1 VTVLR
6 TDEETTPGRRRKSEM
21 QFTMT
26 PLIDC
31 VFLLLIFFMIAT
43 TFAPMPGIRVKLPPP
58 GTPPPGQKDQQQ
70 LILRVSDPEPGI
82 PDGAM
87 VLNDDLVS
95 MGELLGRFQRATL
108 KQKEMLIIQS
118 GRDVWHDQVVRVMD
132 LAKRADIK
140 KIGFAMVA
148 R

>member
-1 VTVLR
+1 MR
-6 TDEETTPGRRRKSEM
+6 GEEELAPGRRRKSEM
-21 QFTMT
+21 AFTMT

-58 GTPPPGQKDQQQ
+58 GTPPPNQREQKQ
-70 LILRVSDPEPGI
+70 LILRISDPELGI

-95 MGELLGRFQRATL
+95 MGELLGNFQRATL
-108 KQKEMLIIQS
+108 EQKKMLIIQS
-118 GRDVWHDQVVRVMD
+118 GRDVLHDQIVRVMD
-132 LAKRADIK
+132 LAKRADVK

>member
-1 VTVLR
+1 MR
-6 TDEETTPGRRRKSEM
+6 GDEETAPGRRRKSEM
-21 QFTMT
+21 AFTMT

-70 LILRVSDPEPGI
+70 LILRISDPEPGI

-87 VLNDDLVS
+87 VLNDNLVS
-95 MGELLGRFQRATL
+95 MGELLGSFQRATL
-108 KQKEMLIIQS
+108 KQKEMLIIKS
-118 GRDVWHDQVVRVMD
+118 GRDVWHDQIVRIMD

>member
-1 VTVLR
+1 MRGV
-6 TDEETTPGRRRKSEM
+6 EEAAPGRRRKSEM
-21 QFTMT
+21 EINMT

-70 LILRVSDPEPGI
+70 LILRISDPEPGI

-87 VLNDDLVS
+87 VLNDNLIS
-95 MGELLGRFQRATL
+95 MGELLGSFQRATL

-118 GRDVWHDQVVRVMD
+118 GRDVWHKQIVKIMD

>member
-1 VTVLR
+1 LR
-6 TDEETTPGRRRKSEM
+6 GDEETAPGRRRKSEM

-70 LILRVSDPEPGI
+70 LILRISDPEPGI

-87 VLNDDLVS
+87 VLNDNLVS
-95 MGELLGRFQRATL
+95 MGELLGSFQRATL

-118 GRDVWHDQVVRVMD
+118 GRDVWHDQIVRIMD

>member
-1 VTVLR
+1 MR
-6 TDEETTPGRRRKSEM
+6 GEEEREPGRRRKSEM

-43 TFAPMPGIRVKLPPP
+43 TFSPMPGIRVKLPPP
-58 GTPPPGQKDQQQ
+58 GTPPPGQKEQQQ

-118 GRDVWHDQVVRVMD
+118 GRDVWHDQIVRVMD

>member
-1 VTVLR
+1 MR
-6 TDEETTPGRRRKSEM
+6 GEEEREPGRRRKSEM

-43 TFAPMPGIRVKLPPP
+43 TFSPMPGIRVKLPPP

>member
-1 VTVLR
+1 VTALR
-6 TDEETTPGRRRKSEM
+6 GEGELEPGRRRKSEM

-58 GTPPPGQKDQQQ
+58 GTPPPNQKEQKQ
-70 LILRVSDPEPGI
+70 LILRISDPESGAS
-82 PDGAM
+82 DGAM

-95 MGELLGRFQRATL
+95 MGELLGNFQRATL
-108 KQKEMLIIQS
+108 EQKKMLIIQS
-118 GRDVWHDQVVRVMD
+118 GRDVWHDQIVRVMD

>member
-1 VTVLR
+1 MK
-6 TDEETTPGRRRKSEM
+6 DEEEKEPGRRRKSEM
-21 QFTMT
+21 AFTMT

-43 TFAPMPGIRVKLPPP
+43 TFSPMPGIRVKLPPP
-58 GTPPPGQKDQQQ
+58 GTPPPGTKDQQQ
-70 LILRVSDPEPGI
+70 LILRISDPEPGI

-87 VLNDDLVS
+87 VLNDDLIS
-95 MGELLGRFQRATL
+95 MGELLGSFQRATL

-118 GRDVWHDQVVRVMD
+118 GRDVWHDQIVRVMD

>member
-1 VTVLR
+1 MR
-6 TDEETTPGRRRKSEM
+6 GEEAAPGRRRRSEM

-43 TFAPMPGIRVKLPPP
+43 TFSPLPGIRVKLPPP
-58 GTPPPGQKDQQQ
+58 GRARTDQEKVDQ
-70 LILRVSDPEPGI
+70 LILRISDPEPGM
-82 PDGAM
+82 PTGTM
-87 VLNDDLVS
+87 VLNEDVVS
-95 MGELLGRFQRATL
+95 MDILLGRFQIATL

-118 GRDVWHDQVVRVMD
+118 GRSVFHDQIVKVMD
-132 LAKRADIK
+132 LAKRADVR
-140 KIGFAMVA
+140 KIGFAMVS